1 MHIKCKHTQLYQG
14 KKEQKKKPHWRL
26 EERLQVELELKLQT
40 VVKAYLVQ
48 INKQT
53 ELSYK

>member
-1 MHIKCKHTQLYQG
+1 MHIKCKHTHLY
-14 KKEQKKKPHWRL
+14 EQKKPLRRL
-26 EERLQVELELKLQT
+26 EERLELELEPKLKLPT
-40 VVKAYLVQ
+40 VAKAYLVQ

>member
-14 KKEQKKKPHWRL
+14 KKEQKKPHWRL